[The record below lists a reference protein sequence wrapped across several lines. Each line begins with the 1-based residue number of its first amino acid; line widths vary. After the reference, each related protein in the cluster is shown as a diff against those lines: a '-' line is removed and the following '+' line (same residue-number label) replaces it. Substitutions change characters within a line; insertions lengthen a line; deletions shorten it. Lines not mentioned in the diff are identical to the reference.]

1 MARLK
6 VLSGVDGKLPAA
18 FLLEMAGRRLLFDLG
33 EGPQTG
39 IFPDVSGVGPVDA
52 ICLSHGHVD
61 HVGGL
66 HLAATLGNP
75 LVYATQATF
84 RHVPE
89 AVIAPERRVLIPE
102 RGAFDIAGLP
112 FTVGRDG
119 HAPGGVW
126 FHTALEGGFLYMGDW
141 SAESVL
147 LPFDPPPPASVVVTD
162 ASYGDRE
169 HSLTGQID
177 AIVEAARSGAV
188 LAVPSGGRGPEVA
201 LVLAQRGLSP
211 RLCPTIRAEVERLA
225 ADPAH
230 MASRNAFLALLSSD
244 DTAPYAPSDIIVAA
258 EANAEAGLSAELLS
272 RGERFRFLFSS
283 HVPAG
288 TPAARLLAA
297 GQARWLGWNVHPRL
311 CDTLDLAD
319 RTGAE
324 HVVTAFAPYD
334 AMPRL
339 IATLGA
345 RWAHSRDIAFG
356 DDAPRKEKQV

>member
-18 FLLEMAGRRLLFDLG
+18 FLLEMAGRKLLFDLG
-33 EGPQTG
+33 EGPQAG

-66 HLAATLGNP
+66 HLAAALGNP
-75 LVYATQATF
+75 LVHATQATF
-84 RHVPE
+84 SNVSE
-89 AVIAPERRVLIPE
+89 AVILPERRVVIPE
-102 RGAFDIAGLP
+102 RGAVDIAGLP

-126 FHTALEGGFLYMGDW
+126 FHTALEDGFLYMGDW

-162 ASYGDRE
+162 SSYGDRE
-169 HSLTGQID
+169 QSLSGQID
-177 AIVEAARSGAV
+177 AIVEAIRTGAV

-211 RLCPTIRAEVERLA
+211 RLCPIVRAEIERLV
-225 ADPAH
+225 ADPQHA
-230 MASRNAFLALLSSD
+230 ASRGVFLELLARED
-244 DTAPYAPSDIIVAA
+244 AAPYAPSDIIVAA

-272 RGERFRFLFSS
+272 RGEGFRFLFSS

-288 TPAARLLAA
+288 TPAAELLAE

-311 CDTLDLAD
+311 CDTLNLAD
-319 RTGAE
+319 RTRA
-324 HVVTAFAPYD
+324 HYVVTAFSPYE

-339 IATLGA
+339 IAMLGA
-345 RWAHSRDIAFG
+345 RWADSCDIAFG
-356 DDAPRKEKQV
+356 DDAPRKEKQ